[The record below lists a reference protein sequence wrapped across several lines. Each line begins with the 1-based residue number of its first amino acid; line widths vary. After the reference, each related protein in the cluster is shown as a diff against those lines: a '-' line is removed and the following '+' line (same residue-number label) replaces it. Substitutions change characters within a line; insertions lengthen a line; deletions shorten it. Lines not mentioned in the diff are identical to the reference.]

1 MKFILSYIIFF
12 VCLCVKA
19 QPPKSF
25 YFRFGGNGYD
35 VGNDIKQTFDKGYII
50 TGSTSSFGMGNTDLY
65 LVKLDSMGQKVFDKT
80 FGNYNNEVGKSII
93 QLSDSSI
100 VMAGYTNSFGSG
112 GYDIFV
118 VKTNKNGN
126 VIWQKTFGGTDW
138 DFAHSIKAT
147 QDGGL
152 IVAGTT
158 YSYGRGNADGYLLKL
173 DVNGNT
179 QWQKT
184 YGGVKDDEFKS
195 VVETNDGGFALTG
208 YTKSYNDVDS
218 GDVWVFKT
226 SNIGD
231 SLWCKFYGGG
241 KEDFGNE
248 IIQLQNQKIL
258 VAGGTKSF
266 SSSLN
271 YETALIEYDLTN
283 SNQTYHYIDVSTRD
297 EFYSGL
303 CQGLNGNI
311 VGCGMTNSPI
321 FKKDC
326 LMDIYSITYS
336 YVNFFSEGS
345 DFDEEFF
352 SVSPTIDKGFVA
364 VGKTNGYGAILEDVF
379 VLKVDSNGMKGNNL
393 TGNKEIVNLSS
404 KIKLF
409 PNPVTNGKLN
419 VNFAGN
425 NNVVISISSIE
436 GQELY
441 KANFVIENTID
452 INLENFKTGLYLI
465 SIENLKEHQVFHSK
479 IQVIEK

>member
-1 MKFILSYIIFF
+1 MKLVLSYILFF
-12 VCLCVKA
+12 LCLYIEA

-35 VGNDIKQTFDKGYII
+35 VGNDIKQTSDKGYII

-158 YSYGRGNADGYLLKL
+158 YSYGRGNADGYLVKL

-195 VVETNDGGFALTG
+195 VVETNDGGFAITG

-248 IIQLQNQKIL
+248 IIQHPNGNFF
-258 VAGGTKSF
+258 VAGA
-266 SSSLN
+266 
-271 YETALIEYDLTN
+271 TASIG
-283 SNQTYHYIDVSTRD
+283 
-297 EFYSGL
+297 SGL
-303 CQGLNGNI
+303 LDAYFIKMDLNANQIWEQVDGFATTNESANGVAIPKGNLSQSVYAMTDNQGIFGVDPKIMILNNGS
-311 VGCGMTNSPI
+311 G
-321 FKKDC
+321 
-326 LMDIYSITYS
+326 
-336 YVNFFSEGS
+336 YVNA
-345 DFDEEFF
+345 
-352 SVSPTIDKGFVA
+352 T
-364 VGKTNGYGAILEDVF
+364 GYGATGTEEVF
-379 VLKVDSNGMKGNNL
+379 KIASTYDYGFVCVGHTNSFNAVLSDIYVIKVDSNLVGAQSI
-393 TGNKEIVNLSS
+393 TSVNQISS
-404 KIKLF
+404 MEKNETSIY
-409 PNPVTNGKLN
+409 PNPAKRFVYIENAKQREHILIYDIYGKEYKLYINKITN
-419 VNFAGN
+419 
-425 NNVVISISSIE
+425 E
-436 GQELY
+436 
-441 KANFVIENTID
+441 VIELDFERFSEGIYFIEVD
-452 INLENFKTGLYLI
+452 SKKFKLLLT
-465 SIENLKEHQVFHSK
+465 K
-479 IQVIEK
+479 